1 MTNEVRNILLG
12 VLASDPKGTR
22 LMVRVDASRPG
33 VVDVTAQKDGKSLAM
48 PNSLK
53 LLMYLRSKRKEDPE
67 ADWNSI
73 LFQVSKGCEPTEKF
87 EKR

>member
-1 MTNEVRNILLG
+1 MTDEVKNILLG
-12 VLASDPKGTR
+12 VLLSDPKGTR

-73 LFQVSKGCEPTEKF
+73 LFRAIEGCEPTEKF
-87 EKR
+87 EKL